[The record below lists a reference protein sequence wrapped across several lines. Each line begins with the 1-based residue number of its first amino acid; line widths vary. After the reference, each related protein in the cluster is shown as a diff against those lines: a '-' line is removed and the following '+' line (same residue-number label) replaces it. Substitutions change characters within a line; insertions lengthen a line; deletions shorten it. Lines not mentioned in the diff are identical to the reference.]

1 MINRL
6 QFLHKS
12 ELFETREKAIEFLD
26 GLRITRPS
34 LFAEPVVVRY
44 GNEKEPNVILAIG
57 ATGSGSTQGTLDS
70 SYFIIDAQGIKDDIQ
85 EKYDEIEHALAKL
98 AFAVVDTDTLDLEK
112 IETEDSTTLKGNV
125 KVPEKVVIN
134 DSNITNIIKTNR
146 DGLYSYVN
154 LKFDDKTNTFTFQVN
169 ESVNTFSIPVIESG
183 KYDISK
189 EAIVFTFT
197 DGTTTEVDVDD
208 LIDEWTT
215 EEENSETPIVLT
227 KERHTDKNTDMD
239 DRNSDQWKDVLKAD
253 VRIASDKEHNI
264 LEKTSDG
271 RNLYVKGTA
280 DNIFFKD
287 GKNVKE
293 AIEAINTEV
302 SSAYKG
308 NIIFKDYANNGDY
321 NGIAANVDV
330 EYKKETN
337 TLVFK
342 RSDNDGQIVSK
353 EFKLNSAAFIN
364 DISYDTVNET
374 ITIRYK
380 DEDGKEQKTDIEL
393 SNLLDDWV
401 TNSDGHN
408 VELNKQVKP
417 GDKDVL
423 TADVKLT
430 DKTNDNYQI
439 LEERDDKLY
448 VRGTA
453 DNIVYDTEKG
463 ETVKSAFDR
472 TEKELQ
478 AESDR
483 AVSSEKALSDS
494 VGTINST
501 IGSGFTTLKTETITD
516 KFTSLSGKVDN
527 EISERRESD
536 EKFTKSIETLTES
549 AETANT
555 NITNL
560 YNGLGDDYIGNNDS
574 HTAEN
579 TVTNRLHR
587 LEVSATTADANIKEL
602 SSKTANLTSSAETA
616 NTKISELTN
625 SASTLF
631 EKADTL
637 DDKIDAVSGSAHFEV
652 GDTDTVVMSKNADVT
667 SHTVTANVKVSSKDK
682 NTILVDGNNG
692 LYASLDYD
700 ANRNVIIISD
710 TNNDTHKKE
719 IQLNSVSVIEYM
731 RYDKAREVIVIGYKS
746 NASLSETNILEIPIT
761 DVLGEWE
768 TNNNSHS
775 VRLVRTQHSVDGTDE
790 LSGDVVL
797 ATEGNY
803 TDNLIKQVTTTVYDE
818 EMKGLYVSGNK
829 VNESARGIA
838 TEEAKAAADKALV
851 DAKSYTDSVHETVK
865 GEINTAKDN
874 GVSEANTYT
883 DNKLERY
890 GHNLHD
896 ELSTISANTVNQA
909 VTTASAYT
917 DNKVSDVDTKAQGYA
932 SSAETNSKNYADRL
946 RQTSKDE
953 ISGLT
958 TNLQQMITSEAN
970 ERASGITD
978 VSNKVSQETSARTAA
993 DDLINT
999 NLRNETSARQTADNT
1014 LQSNINKEILDRTNA
1029 DNRLEGLITTTA
1041 NDVKGYA
1048 DTKATGAIESAK
1060 TYTNSVHDLI
1070 NSEINTAKENGVSE
1084 ANAYTDNKLKA
1095 YDHTL
1100 HDELSTISASTV
1112 NQAVTTANGYTDN
1125 KVSDADTKSQGY
1137 ASDAEINSKNYAD
1150 RLRQTSKDE
1159 ISGLTTNLQ
1168 QMITSEA
1175 NERASGITDVSNKV
1189 SQETSARTAADD
1201 LINTN
1206 LRNETSARQTADNT
1220 LTEKINN
1227 EVSNRTDADT
1237 SLQTNI
1243 DKEVSNRT
1251 AADTTLQSNIE
1262 KEASERSK
1270 ADSRLEGLIT
1280 AESNARE
1287 NNDKTLDTKI
1297 STTADQVK
1305 GYADTKAF
1313 ETLGSA
1319 KDYTDKQNV
1328 SLSGAIKTYVDNE
1341 VGDITLVG
1349 NTTKT
1354 ATVSVKDKKIAAD
1367 VKIAS
1372 GDKNR
1377 IVANADG
1384 LYVGD
1389 ISAAYNAQTNTLTIN
1404 GLNGQPVLTQKLNSA
1419 SFIDSINYNEDT
1431 HYLNIVYHTTEE
1443 SSATTVNVN
1452 LTDLIKDTKADE
1464 TSNTPIEITVSATS
1478 ENGVSVN
1485 KIKGDVNIANNVAGN
1500 ILKTVSQNGKGALYA
1515 DASSILN
1522 DITALSAT
1530 TKSLSTKNDG
1540 DKEEINNIERS
1551 VGLDGEGNYVP
1562 SNNPYIS
1569 GATSLTDADDK
1580 LANAVSKVDESINS
1594 LMLGS
1599 KTYSVNVF
1607 TEKDNDTYASLLKAD
1622 VRLSVAKGQDESEL
1636 TRTEIPNGNNYEGNL
1651 LQIIKAKSN
1660 GLQIE
1665 LGNSINGLYFGGS
1678 IDYGMMEGDDNING

>member
-1 MINRL
+1 MINKL

-12 ELFETREKAIEFLD
+12 ELFETREKAIEFLNN
-26 GLRITRPS
+26 LRITRPS

-57 ATGSGSTQGTLDS
+57 ATGSGSTQATLDS
-70 SYFIIDAQGIKDDIQ
+70 SYFMIDAQGIKDDVQ
-85 EKYDEIEHALAKL
+85 EKYDEIEHTLAKL
-98 AFAVVDTDTLDLEK
+98 AFAIVDTDTLDLEK
-112 IETEDSTTLKGNV
+112 VETEDSITLKGNV

-134 DSNITNIIKTNR
+134 DSNITNIIKTNK

-169 ESVNTFSIPVIESG
+169 ENITNFSIPVIESG

-197 DGTTTEVDVDD
+197 DGKTTEIDVDD

-215 EEENSETPIVLT
+215 EGDDSKTPIVLT
-227 KERHTDKNTDMD
+227 KDRHTDKNTDMD
-239 DRNSDQWKDVLKAD
+239 DRNSDHWKDVLKAD

-264 LEKTSDG
+264 LEKTTDG

-280 DNIFFKD
+280 DNIYFKD

-293 AIEAINTEV
+293 AIEGIKTEV
-302 SSAYKG
+302 SSADAN
-308 NIIFKDYANNGDY
+308 NIIFKDYANNGGY

-342 RSDNDGQIVSK
+342 HSNNNGDIVSK

-380 DEDGKEQKTDIEL
+380 DEDGKGQTTDIEL

-408 VELNKQVKP
+408 VELNKQVKA

-439 LEERDDKLY
+439 LEERDNKLY

-472 TEKELQ
+472 TENELQ
-478 AESDR
+478 TESDR
-483 AVSSEKALSDS
+483 AISAEKSLSDS

-579 TVTNRLHR
+579 SVTNRLHR

-602 SSKTANLTSSAETA
+602 SSKTANLTSSAETTE
-616 NTKISELTN
+616 TKISELTN

-631 EKADTL
+631 EKAD
-637 DDKIDAVSGSAHFEV
+637 AVSGSAHFEV
-652 GDTDTVVMSKNADVT
+652 GDTDTVAMSKNADVT

-700 ANRNVIIISD
+700 ANRNVIIVSD
-710 TNNDTHKKE
+710 TNSDTHKKE

-731 RYDKAREVIVIGYKS
+731 RYDKTREVIIIGYKS
-746 NASLSETNILEIPIT
+746 NASSSEINILEIPIT
-761 DVLGEWE
+761 DVLSEWE

-775 VRLVRTQHSVDGTDE
+775 VRLVRTQHTVDGTDE

-803 TDNLIKQVTTTVYDE
+803 TDNLIKQVTTTAYNE
-818 EMKGLYVSGNK
+818 EMKGLYISSNE
-829 VNESARGIA
+829 VNASARGIA
-838 TEEAKAAADKALV
+838 KEEAKDAADKALV
-851 DAKSYTDSVHETVK
+851 DAKAYTNTVHETVK
-865 GEINTAKDN
+865 SEINAAKVN
-874 GVSEANTYT
+874 GVNEANGYT
-883 DNKLERY
+883 DNKLGRY
-890 GHNLHD
+890 DHDLHD
-896 ELSTISANTVNQA
+896 ELSILSAKTLNDA
-909 VTTASAYT
+909 VTSSNAYT
-917 DNKVSDVDTKAQGYA
+917 DNKVSDANSNAQTYA
-932 SSAETNSKNYADRL
+932 SDAETNSKAYADRL

-953 ISGLT
+953 ISGVT
-958 TNLQQMITSEAN
+958 TNLSQMIATETN
-970 ERASGITD
+970 ERVSAITD
-978 VSNKVSQETSARTAA
+978 VSNRIGQEATARTAA
-993 DDLINT
+993 DDLINS
-999 NLRNETSARQTADNT
+999 NLTHEASTRETAD
-1014 LQSNINKEILDRTNA
+1014 
-1029 DNRLEGLITTTA
+1029 TT
-1041 NDVKGYA
+1041 
-1048 DTKATGAIESAK
+1048 
-1060 TYTNSVHDLI
+1060 
-1070 NSEINTAKENGVSE
+1070 
-1084 ANAYTDNKLKA
+1084 
-1095 YDHTL
+1095 
-1100 HDELSTISASTV
+1100 
-1112 NQAVTTANGYTDN
+1112 
-1125 KVSDADTKSQGY
+1125 
-1137 ASDAEINSKNYAD
+1137 
-1150 RLRQTSKDE
+1150 
-1159 ISGLTTNLQ
+1159 
-1168 QMITSEA
+1168 
-1175 NERASGITDVSNKV
+1175 
-1189 SQETSARTAADD
+1189 
-1201 LINTN
+1201 
-1206 LRNETSARQTADNT
+1206 
-1220 LTEKINN
+1220 
-1227 EVSNRTDADT
+1227 
-1237 SLQTNI
+1237 LQTNI
-1243 DKEVSNRT
+1243 NDEVSNRT
-1251 AADTTLQSNIE
+1251 AADTTLQRNID
-1262 KEASERSK
+1262 KEVSDRTT
-1270 ADSRLEGLIT
+1270 ADNRLEGLIT
-1280 AESNARE
+1280 TERTARE
-1287 NNDKTLDTKI
+1287 TKDDSLKNEI

-1305 GYADTKAF
+1305 AYADTKASDV
-1313 ETLGSA
+1313 LGSA
-1319 KDYTDKQNV
+1319 KEYTNTKND
-1328 SLSGAIKTYVDNE
+1328 SLSAAIKTYVDNE

-1349 NTTKT
+1349 DTTNT
-1354 ATVSVKDKKIAAD
+1354 ATVSVANKKIAAN
-1367 VKIAS
+1367 VRIAS
-1372 GDKNR
+1372 GDNNR
-1377 IVANADG
+1377 IQHNEDG

-1389 ISAAYNAQTNTLTIN
+1389 ISASYNAQTNTLTIN
-1404 GLNGQPVLTQKLNSA
+1404 GLNNQPVLTQKLNSA

-1431 HYLNIVYHTTEE
+1431 HYLTITYHTTEE

-1485 KIKGDVNIANNVAGN
+1485 KIKGDVNIADNVTGN
-1500 ILKTVSQNGKGALYA
+1500 ILKTVSQNGKGALFA
-1515 DASSILN
+1515 DAS
-1522 DITALSAT
+1522 DIFSDINALSANT
-1530 TKSLSTKNDG
+1530 ASLSGKTDG
-1540 DKEEINNIERS
+1540 VKEEINNIKTS
-1551 VGLDGEGNYVP
+1551 AGLRGEGNYAP
-1562 SNNPYIS
+1562 SNMPYIS
-1569 GATSLTDADDK
+1569 GATSLADADEK
-1580 LANAVSKVDESINS
+1580 LAGAVASVDKSIVN
-1594 LMLGS
+1594 LMQGS

-1607 TEKDNDTYASLLKAD
+1607 TEKDDDTNASLLKAD
-1622 VRLSVAKGQDESEL
+1622 VRLSVANGQDESEL
-1636 TRTEIPNGNNYEGNL
+1636 TRTEMPNEGNL
-1651 LQIIKAKSN
+1651 LQVVKAKSN
-1660 GLQIE
+1660 DLSIE
-1665 LGNSINGLYFGGS
+1665 LGEKINGLYFGGS
-1678 IDYGMMEGDDNING
+1678 IDYGMMEGDDSIKG

>member
-1 MINRL
+1 MINKL

-12 ELFETREKAIEFLD
+12 ELFETREKAIEFLNN
-26 GLRITRPS
+26 LRITRPS
-34 LFAEPVVVRY
+34 LFAEPVVLRY

-57 ATGSGSTQGTLDS
+57 ATGSGSTQATLDS
-70 SYFIIDAQGIKDDIQ
+70 SYFMIDAQGIKDDVQ
-85 EKYDEIEHALAKL
+85 EKYDEIEHALAKF
-98 AFAVVDTDTLDLEK
+98 AFAIVDTNTLDLEK
-112 IETEDSTTLKGNV
+112 VETEDSITLKGNV
-125 KVPEKVVIN
+125 KVPEKVAIN
-134 DSNITNIIKTNR
+134 DSNITNIIKTNK

-169 ESVNTFSIPVIESG
+169 ENVNTFSIPVIESG

-197 DGTTTEVDVDD
+197 DGKTTEVDVDD

-215 EEENSETPIVLT
+215 EGENSETPIVLT
-227 KERHTDKNTDMD
+227 KERHTDKNTEID

-264 LEKTSDG
+264 LEKTTDG

-293 AIEAINTEV
+293 AIEGIKTEV
-302 SSAYKG
+302 SSTYKG

-353 EFKLNSAAFIN
+353 EFKLNSAAFVD
-364 DISYDTVNET
+364 DISYDTVNEK
-374 ITIRYK
+374 ITIKYK
-380 DEDGKEQKTDIEL
+380 DEDGIVQTTDIEL
-393 SNLLDDWV
+393 SSLLDDWV

-430 DKTNDNYQI
+430 NKTNDNYQI

-463 ETVKSAFDR
+463 ETVKSAFER
-472 TEKELQ
+472 TENELQ
-478 AESDR
+478 TESDR
-483 AVSSEKALSDS
+483 AVSAERALSTS
-494 VGTINST
+494 VDTINST

-527 EISERRESD
+527 EISERKESD
-536 EKFTKSIETLTES
+536 KNFTKSIETLTES

-602 SSKTANLTSSAETA
+602 SSKTVDLTSSAETA

-631 EKADTL
+631 EKADAL
-637 DDKIDAVSGSAHFEV
+637 DDKIDTVSGSAHFEV
-652 GDTDTVVMSKNADVT
+652 GDTDTVAMSKNVDVT

-700 ANRNVIIISD
+700 ADRNVIIISD
-710 TNNDTHKKE
+710 TNSDTHKKE

-746 NASLSETNILEIPIT
+746 NASSSETNTLEIPIT

-775 VRLVRTQHSVDGTDE
+775 VRLVRTQHAVDGTDE

-797 ATEGNY
+797 ATEGKY
-803 TDNLIKQVTTTVYDE
+803 SDNLIKQVTTTAYDE
-818 EMKGLYVSGNK
+818 EMKGLYVSGDK
-829 VNESARGIA
+829 INESARGIA
-838 TEEAKAAADKALV
+838 KEEAKSASDKAIES
-851 DAKSYTDSVHETVK
+851 AKTYTDSVHDLVTS
-865 GEINTAKDN
+865 EINTAKEN
-874 GVSEANTYT
+874 GVSEASAYT
-883 DNKLERY
+883 DNRLKTY
-890 GHNLHD
+890 DHNLHD
-896 ELSTISANTVNQA
+896 ELSILSANTVNAA
-909 VTTASAYT
+909 VTTASTYT

-932 SSAETNSKNYADRL
+932 SEAERKAKAYADGL
-946 RQTSKDE
+946 RQSSKDE
-953 ISGLT
+953 ISGA
-958 TNLQQMITSEAN
+958 TNSLRQMITTEAN
-970 ERASGITD
+970 ERVSGIAD
-978 VSNKVSQETSARTAA
+978 VNNKVSQETSARTAA
-993 DDLINT
+993 DSLINT
-999 NLRNETSARQTADNT
+999 NLANEANTRQTAD
-1014 LQSNINKEILDRTNA
+1014 
-1029 DNRLEGLITTTA
+1029 
-1041 NDVKGYA
+1041 
-1048 DTKATGAIESAK
+1048 
-1060 TYTNSVHDLI
+1060 
-1070 NSEINTAKENGVSE
+1070 
-1084 ANAYTDNKLKA
+1084 
-1095 YDHTL
+1095 
-1100 HDELSTISASTV
+1100 
-1112 NQAVTTANGYTDN
+1112 
-1125 KVSDADTKSQGY
+1125 
-1137 ASDAEINSKNYAD
+1137 
-1150 RLRQTSKDE
+1150 
-1159 ISGLTTNLQ
+1159 TNLQ
-1168 QMITSEA
+1168 
-1175 NERASGITDVSNKV
+1175 K
-1189 SQETSARTAADD
+1189 
-1201 LINTN
+1201 
-1206 LRNETSARQTADNT
+1206 
-1220 LTEKINN
+1220 
-1227 EVSNRTDADT
+1227 
-1237 SLQTNI
+1237 NI
-1243 DKEVSNRT
+1243 DKEASDR
-1251 AADTTLQSNIE
+1251 AKADTALQ
-1262 KEASERSK
+1262 AS
-1270 ADSRLEGLIT
+1270 IT
-1280 AESNARE
+1280 AETTARE
-1287 NNDKTLDTKI
+1287 NNDNLLDSKI
-1297 STTADQVK
+1297 STTAQNAK
-1305 GYADTKAF
+1305 TYTDTKAT
-1313 ETLGSA
+1313 ETLGTASA
-1319 KDYTDKQNV
+1319 YTDAQNV
-1328 SLSGAIKTYVDNE
+1328 SLSGAIKDYVDKE

-1349 NTTKT
+1349 DATNTT
-1354 ATVSVKDKKIAAD
+1354 TVSVTDKKIAAD

-1377 IVANADG
+1377 IIANADG

-1419 SFIDSINYNEDT
+1419 SFIDSINYDENT
-1431 HYLNIVYHTTEE
+1431 HYLNITYHTTEE
-1443 SSATTVNVN
+1443 SSATTVPIN
-1452 LTDLIKDTKADE
+1452 LTGLIKDTKADE
-1464 TSNTPIEITVSATS
+1464 TSNTPIEISVSATS

-1485 KIKGDVNIANNVAGN
+1485 KIKGDVNIANNVEGN
-1500 ILKTVSQNGKGALYA
+1500 ILRTVTQSGKGALYA
-1515 DASSILN
+1515 DASGILSN
-1522 DITALSAT
+1522 ISALSAST
-1530 TKSLSTKNDG
+1530 VSLSNKTDG
-1540 DKEEINNIERS
+1540 VKEEIGNIETS
-1551 VGLDGEGNYVP
+1551 AGFDNEGNYIH
-1562 SNNPYIS
+1562 SDKPYIS
-1569 GATSLTDADDK
+1569 DATSLADADKK
-1580 LANAVSKVDESINS
+1580 LADAVASVDKSITN
-1594 LMLGS
+1594 LTQGS

-1607 TEKDNDTYASLLKAD
+1607 TEKDKDTKASLLKAD
-1622 VRLSVAKGQDESEL
+1622 VRLSVANGQNESEL
-1636 TRTEIPNGNNYEGNL
+1636 TRTEMPNEGNL
-1651 LQIIKAKSN
+1651 LQVVKAKSN
-1660 GLQIE
+1660 GLAIE
-1665 LGNSINGLYFGGS
+1665 LGEKINGLYFGGS
-1678 IDYGMMEGDDNING
+1678 IDYGMMEGDDTLNG

>member
-1 MINRL
+1 MINKL

-34 LFAEPVVVRY
+34 LFAEPVVLRY

-70 SYFIIDAQGIKDDIQ
+70 SYFMIDAQGIKDDVQ
-85 EKYDEIEHALAKL
+85 EKYDEIEHALTKL
-98 AFAVVDTDTLDLEK
+98 AFAIVDTDTLDLEK
-112 IETEDSTTLKGNV
+112 VETEDSITLKGNV
-125 KVPEKVVIN
+125 KVPEKVAIK
-134 DSNITNIIKTNR
+134 DSNITNIIKTNK

-169 ESVNTFSIPVIESG
+169 ENVNTFSIPVIESG

-197 DGTTTEVDVDD
+197 DGKTTEVDVDD

-215 EEENSETPIVLT
+215 EGENSETPIVLT

-264 LEKTSDG
+264 LEKTTDG

-293 AIEAINTEV
+293 AIEGIKTEV

-308 NIIFKDYANNGDY
+308 NIIFKDYANNGGY

-353 EFKLNSAAFIN
+353 EFKLNSAAFID
-364 DISYDTVNET
+364 DISYDTVNEK

-380 DEDGKEQKTDIEL
+380 DEDGKVHLTDIDL
-393 SNLLDDWV
+393 STLLDDWV

-408 VELNKQVKP
+408 VELNKQIKH

-430 DKTNDNYQI
+430 VKTNDNYQI
-439 LEERDDKLY
+439 LEERDNKLY

-463 ETVKSAFDR
+463 ETVKSAFER
-472 TEKELQ
+472 TENELQ
-478 AESDR
+478 TESDR
-483 AVSSEKALSDS
+483 AVSAEKALNAD
-494 VGTINST
+494 VDTINST

-527 EISERRESD
+527 EISERKESD
-536 EKFTKSIETLTES
+536 EKFKNSIKTLTES

-602 SSKTANLTSSAETA
+602 SSKTVDLTSSAETA

-631 EKADTL
+631 EKADAL

-652 GDTDTVVMSKNADVT
+652 GDTDTVAMSKNADAT
-667 SHTVTANVKVSSKDK
+667 SHTVTADVKVSPKDK

-700 ANRNVIIISD
+700 ADRNVIIISD
-710 TNNDTHKKE
+710 TNSDTHKKE

-746 NASLSETNILEIPIT
+746 NASSSETNTLEIPIT

-775 VRLVRTQHSVDGTDE
+775 VRLVRTQHAVDGTDE

-797 ATEGNY
+797 ATEGKY
-803 TDNLIKQVTTTVYDE
+803 TDNLIKQVTTTAYDE
-818 EMKGLYVSGNK
+818 EMKGLYVSGDK

-838 TEEAKAAADKALV
+838 KEEAKAAADKALV
-851 DAKSYTDSVHETVK
+851 DAKAYTDSVHKTVQS
-865 GEINTAKDN
+865 EITTAKVN
-874 GVSEANTYT
+874 GVNEANS
-883 DNKLERY
+883 N
-890 GHNLHD
+890 
-896 ELSTISANTVNQA
+896 
-909 VTTASAYT
+909 
-917 DNKVSDVDTKAQGYA
+917 AQTYA
-932 SSAETNSKNYADRL
+932 SDAETNSKAYADRL

-953 ISGLT
+953 ISGVT
-958 TNLQQMITSEAN
+958 TNLSQMIATETN
-970 ERASGITD
+970 ERVSAITD
-978 VSNKVSQETSARTAA
+978 VSNRIGQEATARTAA
-993 DDLINT
+993 DDLINS
-999 NLRNETSARQTADNT
+999 NLTHEASTRETAD
-1014 LQSNINKEILDRTNA
+1014 
-1029 DNRLEGLITTTA
+1029 TT
-1041 NDVKGYA
+1041 
-1048 DTKATGAIESAK
+1048 
-1060 TYTNSVHDLI
+1060 
-1070 NSEINTAKENGVSE
+1070 
-1084 ANAYTDNKLKA
+1084 
-1095 YDHTL
+1095 
-1100 HDELSTISASTV
+1100 
-1112 NQAVTTANGYTDN
+1112 
-1125 KVSDADTKSQGY
+1125 
-1137 ASDAEINSKNYAD
+1137 
-1150 RLRQTSKDE
+1150 
-1159 ISGLTTNLQ
+1159 
-1168 QMITSEA
+1168 
-1175 NERASGITDVSNKV
+1175 
-1189 SQETSARTAADD
+1189 
-1201 LINTN
+1201 
-1206 LRNETSARQTADNT
+1206 
-1220 LTEKINN
+1220 
-1227 EVSNRTDADT
+1227 
-1237 SLQTNI
+1237 LQTNI
-1243 DKEVSNRT
+1243 NDEVSNRT
-1251 AADTTLQSNIE
+1251 AADTTLQRNID
-1262 KEASERSK
+1262 KEVSDRTT
-1270 ADSRLEGLIT
+1270 ADNRLEGLIT
-1280 AESNARE
+1280 TERTARE
-1287 NNDKTLDTKI
+1287 TKDDALKNEI

-1305 GYADTKAF
+1305 AYADTKAS
-1313 ETLGSA
+1313 EALGSA
-1319 KDYTDKQNV
+1319 KEYTNTKND
-1328 SLSGAIKTYVDNE
+1328 SLSAAIKTYVDNE

-1349 NTTKT
+1349 DTTNT
-1354 ATVSVKDKKIAAD
+1354 ATVSVANKKIAAN
-1367 VKIAS
+1367 VRIAS
-1372 GDKNR
+1372 GDNNR
-1377 IVANADG
+1377 IQHNEDG

-1389 ISAAYNAQTNTLTIN
+1389 ISASYNAQTNTLTIN
-1404 GLNGQPVLTQKLNSA
+1404 GLNNQPVLTQKLNSA
-1419 SFIDSINYNEDT
+1419 SFIDGINYNEDT
-1431 HYLNIVYHTTEE
+1431 HYLTITYHTTEE

-1485 KIKGDVNIANNVAGN
+1485 KIKGDVNIADNVTGN
-1500 ILKTVSQNGKGALYA
+1500 ILKTVSQNGKGALFA
-1515 DASSILN
+1515 DAS
-1522 DITALSAT
+1522 DIFSDINALSANT
-1530 TKSLSTKNDG
+1530 ASLSGKTDG
-1540 DKEEINNIERS
+1540 VKEEINNIKTS
-1551 VGLDGEGNYVP
+1551 AGLRGEGNYVP
-1562 SNNPYIS
+1562 SNMPYIS
-1569 GATSLTDADDK
+1569 GATSLADADEK
-1580 LANAVSKVDESINS
+1580 LAGAVASVDKSIAN
-1594 LMLGS
+1594 LMQGS

-1607 TEKDNDTYASLLKAD
+1607 TEKDDNTNVSLLKAD
-1622 VRLSVAKGQDESEL
+1622 VRLSLANGQDESEL
-1636 TRTEIPNGNNYEGNL
+1636 TRTEMPNANNYEGNL
-1651 LQIIKAKSN
+1651 LQIVKAKAEGSAI
-1660 GLQIE
+1660 GLGE
-1665 LGNSINGLYFGGS
+1665 KINGLYFGGS

>member
-1 MINRL
+1 MINKL

-57 ATGSGSTQGTLDS
+57 ATGSGSTQATLDS
-70 SYFIIDAQGIKDDIQ
+70 SYFMIDAQGIKDDVQ

-98 AFAVVDTDTLDLEK
+98 AFAIVDTDTLDLEK
-112 IETEDSTTLKGNV
+112 VETEDSITLKGNV
-125 KVPEKVVIN
+125 KVPEKVAIK
-134 DSNITNIIKTNR
+134 DSNITNIIKTNK

-169 ESVNTFSIPVIESG
+169 ENINTFSIPVIESG

-197 DGTTTEVDVDD
+197 DGKTTEVDVDD

-215 EEENSETPIVLT
+215 EGENSETPIVLT

-364 DISYDTVNET
+364 DISYDTVKET

-380 DEDGKEQKTDIEL
+380 DEDGKVQRTDIEL

-478 AESDR
+478 TESDR

-494 VGTINST
+494 VGTINSI

-652 GDTDTVVMSKNADVT
+652 GDTDTVAMSKNADVT

-710 TNNDTHKKE
+710 TNSDTHKKE

-746 NASLSETNILEIPIT
+746 NASSSETHTLEIPIT
-761 DVLGEWE
+761 DVLNEWE

-775 VRLVRTQHSVDGTDE
+775 VRLVRTQHTVDGTDD

-803 TDNLIKQVTTTVYDE
+803 TDNLIKLVTTTAYDE
-818 EMKGLYVSGNK
+818 EMKGLYVSGDK
-829 VNESARGIA
+829 INESARGIA
-838 TEEAKAAADKALV
+838 TEEAKAAADKAFV
-851 DAKSYTDSVHETVK
+851 DAKAYTDSVHETVK
-865 GEINTAKDN
+865 NEIKTAKEN

-883 DNKLERY
+883 DTKLERY
-890 GHNLHD
+890 NDNLHD
-896 ELSTISANTVNQA
+896 ELSTISGNTVNQA
-909 VTTASAYT
+909 VTTANGYT

-993 DDLINT
+993 DDLIN
-999 NLRNETSARQTADNT
+999 S
-1014 LQSNINKEILDRTNA
+1014 
-1029 DNRLEGLITTTA
+1029 
-1041 NDVKGYA
+1041 
-1048 DTKATGAIESAK
+1048 
-1060 TYTNSVHDLI
+1060 
-1070 NSEINTAKENGVSE
+1070 
-1084 ANAYTDNKLKA
+1084 KLA
-1095 YDHTL
+1095 
-1100 HDELSTISASTV
+1100 
-1112 NQAVTTANGYTDN
+1112 
-1125 KVSDADTKSQGY
+1125 
-1137 ASDAEINSKNYAD
+1137 
-1150 RLRQTSKDE
+1150 
-1159 ISGLTTNLQ
+1159 
-1168 QMITSEA
+1168 
-1175 NERASGITDVSNKV
+1175 
-1189 SQETSARTAADD
+1189 
-1201 LINTN
+1201 
-1206 LRNETSARQTADNT
+1206 NETSARQTADNT

-1243 DKEVSNRT
+1243 NNEVSNRT
-1251 AADTTLQSNIE
+1251 AADTTLQLNIE

-1280 AESNARE
+1280 AESTARE
-1287 NNDKTLDTKI
+1287 TKDDVLKNEI

-1305 GYADTKAF
+1305 TYADTKAS
-1313 ETLGSA
+1313 EALGSA
-1319 KDYTDKQNV
+1319 KEYTNAQNV

-1354 ATVSVKDKKIAAD
+1354 ATVSVTDKKIAAD

-1530 TKSLSTKNDG
+1530 TKSLSTKTDG
-1540 DKEEINNIERS
+1540 DKEEINKIETS
-1551 VGLDGEGNYVP
+1551 VGLDGEGKYVP

-1607 TEKDNDTYASLLKAD
+1607 TEKDNDTDASLLKAD
-1622 VRLSVAKGQDESEL
+1622 VRLSVANGQNESEL
-1636 TRTEIPNGNNYEGNL
+1636 TRTEIPNEGNL
-1651 LQIIKAKSN
+1651 LQVVKAKSN
-1660 GLQIE
+1660 GLAIE
-1665 LGNSINGLYFGGS
+1665 LGEKVNGLYFGGS

>member
-1 MINRL
+1 MINKL

-34 LFAEPVVVRY
+34 LFAEPVVLRY

-57 ATGSGSTQGTLDS
+57 ATGSGSTQATLDS
-70 SYFIIDAQGIKDDIQ
+70 SYFMIDAQGIKDDVQ
-85 EKYDEIEHALAKL
+85 EKYDEIEHALTKL
-98 AFAVVDTDTLDLEK
+98 AFAIVDTDTLDLEK
-112 IETEDSTTLKGNV
+112 VETEDSITLKGNV
-125 KVPEKVVIN
+125 KVPEKVAIK
-134 DSNITNIIKTNR
+134 DSNITNIIKTNK

-169 ESVNTFSIPVIESG
+169 ENVNTFSIPVIESG

-197 DGTTTEVDVDD
+197 DGKTTEVDVDD

-215 EEENSETPIVLT
+215 EGENSETPIVLT

-264 LEKTSDG
+264 LEKTTDG

-353 EFKLNSAAFIN
+353 EFKLNSAAFID
-364 DISYDTVNET
+364 DISYDTVNEK

-380 DEDGKEQKTDIEL
+380 DEDGKVHLTDIDL
-393 SNLLDDWV
+393 STLLDDWV

-408 VELNKQVKP
+408 VELNKQIKH

-478 AESDR
+478 TESDR
-483 AVSSEKALSDS
+483 AISAEKSLSDS
-494 VGTINST
+494 VGTINSI

-536 EKFTKSIETLTES
+536 EKFKNSIKTLTES

-602 SSKTANLTSSAETA
+602 SSKTVDLTSSAETA

-631 EKADTL
+631 EKADAL

-652 GDTDTVVMSKNADVT
+652 GDTDTVAMSKNADVT

-700 ANRNVIIISD
+700 ADRNVIIISD
-710 TNNDTHKKE
+710 TNSDTHKKE

-746 NASLSETNILEIPIT
+746 NASSSETNTLEIPIT

-775 VRLVRTQHSVDGTDE
+775 VRLVRTQHAVDGTDE

-797 ATEGNY
+797 ATEGKY
-803 TDNLIKQVTTTVYDE
+803 TDNLIKQVTTTAYDE
-818 EMKGLYVSGNK
+818 EMKGLYVSGDK

-838 TEEAKAAADKALV
+838 KEEAKAAADKALV
-851 DAKSYTDSVHETVK
+851 DAKAYTDSVHKTVQS
-865 GEINTAKDN
+865 EITTAKEN
-874 GVSEANTYT
+874 GVNE
-883 DNKLERY
+883 
-890 GHNLHD
+890 
-896 ELSTISANTVNQA
+896 
-909 VTTASAYT
+909 ASAYT
-917 DNKVSDVDTKAQGYA
+917 DNKVSQ
-932 SSAETNSKNYADRL
+932 
-946 RQTSKDE
+946 
-953 ISGLT
+953 
-958 TNLQQMITSEAN
+958 
-970 ERASGITD
+970 ERSD
-978 VSNKVSQETSARTAA
+978 RTAA
-993 DDLINT
+993 DDLINSK
-999 NLRNETSARQTADNT
+999 LANEVSDRTAADST
-1014 LQSNINKEILDRTNA
+1014 LQSHIDTEAQNRSNEDSKLNTAISNETTAREQADNSIRTDFSASDTALDNKITAETAARTADAKTLSDKIANEVTDRTNA
-1029 DNRLEGLITTTA
+1029 DA
-1041 NDVKGYA
+1041 
-1048 DTKATGAIESAK
+1048 
-1060 TYTNSVHDLI
+1060 
-1070 NSEINTAKENGVSE
+1070 
-1084 ANAYTDNKLKA
+1084 
-1095 YDHTL
+1095 
-1100 HDELSTISASTV
+1100 
-1112 NQAVTTANGYTDN
+1112 
-1125 KVSDADTKSQGY
+1125 
-1137 ASDAEINSKNYAD
+1137 
-1150 RLRQTSKDE
+1150 
-1159 ISGLTTNLQ
+1159 
-1168 QMITSEA
+1168 
-1175 NERASGITDVSNKV
+1175 
-1189 SQETSARTAADD
+1189 
-1201 LINTN
+1201 
-1206 LRNETSARQTADNT
+1206 
-1220 LTEKINN
+1220 
-1227 EVSNRTDADT
+1227 
-1237 SLQTNI
+1237 
-1243 DKEVSNRT
+1243 
-1251 AADTTLQSNIE
+1251 TTLQS
-1262 KEASERSK
+1262 
-1270 ADSRLEGLIT
+1270 
-1280 AESNARE
+1280 
-1287 NNDKTLDTKI
+1287 
-1297 STTADQVK
+1297 
-1305 GYADTKAF
+1305 
-1313 ETLGSA
+1313 A
-1319 KDYTDKQNV
+1319 KDYSDSKDTELKTE
-1328 SLSGAIKTYVDNE
+1328 LKTY
-1341 VGDITLVG
+1341 
-1349 NTTKT
+1349 
-1354 ATVSVKDKKIAAD
+1354 AD
-1367 VKIAS
+1367 
-1372 GDKNR
+1372 DH
-1377 IVANADG
+1377 
-1384 LYVGD
+1384 
-1389 ISAAYNAQTNTLTIN
+1389 ISAASLNGGATNTAKVTIKDKLVTSDVIVSAMEGNIIKKSEDVAKGGIYANPASLTYQSATNSLTFTDEN
-1404 GLNGQPVLTQKLNSA
+1404 GVEKIIQLNSA
-1419 SFIDSINYNEDT
+1419 SFINSI
-1431 HYLNIVYHTTEE
+1431 
-1443 SSATTVNVN
+1443 
-1452 LTDLIKDTKADE
+1452 KK
-1464 TSNTPIEITVSATS
+1464 S
-1478 ENGVSVN
+1478 ENGKSIIISYSDTSGGTHTVDISLQDLIDALAVDN
-1485 KIKGDVNIANNVAGN
+1485 IDKTINISIVKEDRNGISTNVLSAEANIANNTDEVFNLLTTTKKDGKGE
-1500 ILKTVSQNGKGALYA
+1500 LLVNGKPIYDAIDKVKGDVTNVKTDNEGISA
-1515 DASSILN
+1515 DV
-1522 DITALSAT
+1522 
-1530 TKSLSTKNDG
+1530 KSLQA
-1540 DKEEINNIERS
+1540 EIDRIEVGS
-1551 VGLDGEGNYVP
+1551 GLDEQGNYIP
-1562 SNNPYIS
+1562 SDKSYIS
-1569 GATSLTDADDK
+1569 GAISLADADKK
-1580 LANAVSKVDESINS
+1580 LADAVASVDKSISN
-1594 LMLGS
+1594 LTQGS

-1607 TEKDNDTYASLLKAD
+1607 TEKDDNTNASLLKAD
-1622 VRLSVAKGQDESEL
+1622 VRLSVANGQDESEL
-1636 TRTEIPNGNNYEGNL
+1636 TRTEMPNGNNYEGNL
-1651 LQIIKAKSN
+1651 LQIVKAKSN
-1660 GLQIE
+1660 NSAIA
-1665 LGNSINGLYFGGS
+1665 LGEKINGLYFGGS

>member
-12 ELFETREKAIEFLD
+12 ELFETREEAIKFLND
-26 GLRITRPS
+26 LRKTRPS

-44 GNEKEPNVILAIG
+44 GNAEEPNVILAIG
-57 ATGSGSTQGTLDS
+57 ATGSGTSQPTLDT
-70 SYFIIDAQGIKDDIQ
+70 SYFMIDAQGIKDDIK

-98 AFAVVDTDTLDLEK
+98 AFAIVDTDTLDLEK
-112 IETEDSTTLKGNV
+112 IETEDKITLKGNV
-125 KVPEKVVIN
+125 KVPEKVLIN
-134 DSNITNIIKTNR
+134 DSNVTNIIKTNK

-154 LKFDDKTNTFTFQVN
+154 LKFDDKTNSFTFQVN
-169 ESVNTFSIPVIESG
+169 EDVTNFSIPVIESG

-197 DGTTTEVDVDD
+197 DGKTIEVDVDD

-215 EEENSETPIVLT
+215 EGENSETPIVLT

-253 VRIASDKEHNI
+253 VRIAPDKEHNI
-264 LEKTSDG
+264 LKKTDDG
-271 RNLYVKGTA
+271 RNLYVQGTA

-302 SSAYKG
+302 SSVYKG

-364 DISYDTVNET
+364 DISYDTVKET

-380 DEDGKEQKTDIEL
+380 DEDGKEQQTDIEL

-408 VELNKQVKP
+408 VELNKQVKS
-417 GDKDVL
+417 GNKDVL

-472 TEKELQ
+472 TENELQ
-478 AESDR
+478 TESDR
-483 AVSSEKALSDS
+483 AVSAEKALSAS
-494 VGTINST
+494 VDTINST

-555 NITNL
+555 NIINL

-579 TVTNRLHR
+579 TVANRLHR

-602 SSKTANLTSSAETA
+602 SSKAANLTSSAETSNA
-616 NTKISELTN
+616 KNLELTN
-625 SASTLF
+625 SATTLF
-631 EKADTL
+631 EKADAL

-652 GDTDTVVMSKNADVT
+652 GDTDTVAMSKNADVT

-692 LYASLDYD
+692 LYVSLDYD

-710 TNNDTHKKE
+710 TNSDTHNRE

-746 NASLSETNILEIPIT
+746 NASLSETNTLEIPIT
-761 DVLGEWE
+761 DILSEWE

-775 VRLVRTQHSVDGTDE
+775 VRLVRTQHTVDGTDD

-803 TDNLIKQVTTTVYDE
+803 TDNLIEQVTTTAYDE
-818 EMKGLYVSGNK
+818 EMKGLYVSGNEI
-829 VNESARGIA
+829 NDSARGIA
-838 TEEAKAAADKALV
+838 QEEAKAAADKALV
-851 DAKSYTDSVHETVK
+851 DAKAYTDSVHETVK
-865 GEINTAKDN
+865 NEIKIAKEN
-874 GVSEANTYT
+874 GVSDANAYT
-883 DNKLERY
+883 DNKVERY
-890 GHNLHD
+890 NHDLHD
-896 ELSTISANTVNQA
+896 ELSTLSASTVNQA
-909 VTTASAYT
+909 VTTANGYT

-932 SSAETNSKNYADRL
+932 SNAETNSKNYADGL
-946 RQTSKDE
+946 RQSSKDE

-978 VSNKVSQETSARTAA
+978 VNNKVSQETSARTAA

-999 NLRNETSARQTADNT
+999 NLANEANTRETADNT
-1014 LQSNINKEILDRTNA
+1014 LTEKINNEASARANA

-1041 NDVKGYA
+1041 NGVKGYA
-1048 DTKATGAIESAK
+1048 ETKA
-1060 TYTNSVHDLI
+1060 
-1070 NSEINTAKENGVSE
+1070 SE
-1084 ANAYTDNKLKA
+1084 A
-1095 YDHTL
+1095 
-1100 HDELSTISASTV
+1100 
-1112 NQAVTTANGYTDN
+1112 
-1125 KVSDADTKSQGY
+1125 
-1137 ASDAEINSKNYAD
+1137 
-1150 RLRQTSKDE
+1150 
-1159 ISGLTTNLQ
+1159 
-1168 QMITSEA
+1168 
-1175 NERASGITDVSNKV
+1175 
-1189 SQETSARTAADD
+1189 
-1201 LINTN
+1201 
-1206 LRNETSARQTADNT
+1206 
-1220 LTEKINN
+1220 
-1227 EVSNRTDADT
+1227 
-1237 SLQTNI
+1237 
-1243 DKEVSNRT
+1243 
-1251 AADTTLQSNIE
+1251 
-1262 KEASERSK
+1262 
-1270 ADSRLEGLIT
+1270 
-1280 AESNARE
+1280 
-1287 NNDKTLDTKI
+1287 
-1297 STTADQVK
+1297 
-1305 GYADTKAF
+1305 
-1313 ETLGSA
+1313 LGSA
-1319 KDYTDKQNV
+1319 KDYTNAQNV

-1354 ATVSVKDKKIAAD
+1354 ATVSVTDKKIAAD

-1389 ISAAYNAQTNTLTIN
+1389 ISAGYNAQTNTLTIN

-1419 SFIDSINYNEDT
+1419 SFIDTINYDEDT
-1431 HYLNIVYHTTEE
+1431 HYLNITYHTTEE
-1443 SSATTVNVN
+1443 SSTTTVNVN

-1522 DITALSAT
+1522 DISALSAT

-1607 TEKDNDTYASLLKAD
+1607 TEKDDDTYASLLKAD